1 MELMFGA
8 GAVVISFIIGFVL
21 GKQSSERQQRVAA
34 RRKKPV
40 ANDNSPIRQQT
51 EEKPA
56 EEVEMKF
63 TIVRAKPEAE
73 VDIDSV
79 HRIDADDP
87 NTKSTSIAVP
97 QAQNEMVA
105 VNGVGYLSTPNA
117 NAEFDDAMRHEEF
130 RPGLSIYCVRYT
142 NELKTAGTFTLV
154 ESDDAF
160 DLAIRRRELV
170 LDPVA
175 EMTNS
180 YPKDA
185 RSVINE
191 IPGEIELQSGTWKVR
206 KKLQARYQ

>member
-1 MELMFGA
+1 MELVYGVGA
-8 GAVVISFIIGFVL
+8 ALITFIIGFVL

-40 ANDNSPIRQQT
+40 ANDNSPLQQQS
-51 EEKPA
+51 EERSA
-56 EEVEMKF
+56 DEVEMKL
-63 TIVRAKPEAE
+63 TIVRAQPEEE

-79 HRIDADDP
+79 NRIDADHTDI
-87 NTKSTSIAVP
+87 KSASVVVP
-97 QAQNEMVA
+97 QAQSEMVA

-117 NAEFDDAMRHEEF
+117 NAEFDDAMRHEEC

-160 DLAIRRRELV
+160 DLVIRRRELV

-185 RSVINE
+185 RSIINE